1 MIDGLNHL
9 FIIPYCTSAHMY
21 TQDQSSH
28 YFLLADRHV
37 FGPSQSLWSMK
48 GSDPYVVPKG
58 QIGVSRLEWQS
69 TAD

>member
-37 FGPSQSLWSMK
+37 FGPSQSL
-48 GSDPYVVPKG
+48 
-58 QIGVSRLEWQS
+58 
-69 TAD
+69 